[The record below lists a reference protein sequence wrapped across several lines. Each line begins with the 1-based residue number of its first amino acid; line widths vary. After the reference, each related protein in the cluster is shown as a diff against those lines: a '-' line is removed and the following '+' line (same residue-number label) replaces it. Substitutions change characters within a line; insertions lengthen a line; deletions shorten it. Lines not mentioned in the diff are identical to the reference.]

1 MINIKF
7 EAFSAKANVWE
18 DLTKYLVFSV
28 KNGFQLDEQLDECFL
43 TLFAC
48 PYIFQPN
55 TLTRLT
61 ITLKTAAKYAN
72 SSITTKLQ
80 ERKGIDVTTEYNN
93 DKTVKQYVTLH
104 YIVANDSVFR
114 QPIFTKDKNGKE
126 LYKHDL
132 HLIEATKLLEG
143 FIGDNLSFTNSLGDS
158 FNTQAF
164 STVNETE
171 QINGTL
177 IHRTYTCTFKS
188 TIFKALQTKQIT
200 LPTID
205 QIFNHGHGDFRLVG
219 DSPDYNPDYDSA
231 GLVGGDFNKFLSLKN
246 ATSGNEVTG
255 ATADG
260 RETTVSYEGIYKATY
275 QMGVQFSMGGETYVS
290 EIVLVYTFAVVNTTT
305 ILPLKPYSI
314 ANVITRLF
322 DLAEPLTIANRAPRF
337 QLKQSTA
344 DKLGE
349 IIAPEFTFTK
359 ETLREQLQQVGG
371 YIHGE
376 PRIVD
381 IIPDNRTPDGFQY
394 IVDFDFYGDNT
405 PSYISQQPLVTK
417 CIGTSIN
424 DYHTG
429 LDSSADNLINV
440 IDFEQGVESMP
451 EPTDNKGIT
460 LRSETVY
467 ARLEEDNNSVIPT
480 ERPIYQVASNRGVL
494 VVGIPY
500 YDNGVIKYRRDTD
513 NYGWD
518 ITPYLYENTD
528 YTNLSSYDEVY
539 PYSKSYAIYYTQGEK
554 NIRGLFFH
562 VPEATGYII
571 KEYSILN
578 ILKAVVGENDS
589 RVTYLQ
595 NHPELYPYIEFQVNY
610 IPIMS
615 ERILT
620 SKSLVTGGFP
630 RTLAYNQGANGIE
643 ARYYGEHLKG
653 VSARLGNVERTET
666 YILAF
671 LSDIPKIGTKY
682 DNDYYISAVTVEYF
696 PTYILCTV
704 GLSKHFNR
712 LSNYIGIN
720 TQKRM
725 WEISEKQITDRQS
738 AIKTYCLITVS
749 DRGAKPQD
757 DPNGILWAAPLQL
770 YFNFTGLDYHDF
782 VCIVEPKDFSGNY
795 ILDYAIQKSFVSTAY
810 GNSIVVSFSME
821 DNYSAGQKATVNAS
835 ADTAVKGVWG
845 QGVPYTDYYGRA
857 YYLGIVFKTWGNQA
871 EQTAF
876 ADGLSYPQCNAQG
889 ATETF
894 SVAANDYTQTAFCG
908 VQKLVYQKDSRER
921 VSVSLSYEA
930 VTTDERIIIGSA
942 LARHSRIVNPKAV
955 YGLSKQSVLGDTA
968 DIELR
973 YYETELNSISQ
984 QAPSSNGALSG
995 YKVGTLTGVN
1005 FTNNSITLPS
1015 ISGYKAW
1022 AFVTK
1027 LTSEQKHYAG
1037 ERVTVYKGG
1046 EILLGGNFNPSGKTI
1061 YFTKKNR
1068 LDRVFPTK
1076 NDNIFR

>member
-1 MINIKF
+1 MIHITF
-7 EAFSAKANVWE
+7 EAFKATTNAWE
-18 DLTKYLVFSV
+18 DLTKYLVFSA

-43 TLFAC
+43 SLFAC

-61 ITLKTAAKYAN
+61 ITLKTAAKYADN
-72 SSITTKLQ
+72 SITTELQ
-80 ERKGIDVTTEYNN
+80 NRKGIDVTTTYNG
-93 DKTVKQYVTLH
+93 DKTVTQSIILH

-132 HLIEATKLLEG
+132 HLIEPTKLLEG
-143 FIGDNLSFTNSLGDS
+143 FIGDNLSFTNSLGENRNSDVMSAVLITNESGTYRRASKVIKNVYISGNITFPQPSEVLAKDS
-158 FNTQAF
+158 KIQ
-164 STVNETE
+164 ETFP
-171 QINGTL
+171 QL
-177 IHRTYTCTFKS
+177 PFTCTF
-188 TIFKALQTKQIT
+188 
-200 LPTID
+200 
-205 QIFNHGHGDFRLVG
+205 
-219 DSPDYNPDYDSA
+219 
-231 GLVGGDFNKFLSLKN
+231 GGVTSI
-246 ATSGNEVTG
+246 SGNTITPVSERHYNLSDGIYYVTYNVTG
-255 ATADG
+255 
-260 RETTVSYEGIYKATY
+260 EGIGAD
-275 QMGVQFSMGGETYVS
+275 ET
-290 EIVLVYTFAVVNTTT
+290 LVYTISVAKT
-305 ILPLKPYSI
+305 ILPLKPYTI
-314 ANVITRLF
+314 ANVIARLF
-322 DLAEPLTIANRAPRF
+322 NLAEPITIGQRPRF
-337 QLKQSTA
+337 QLKQSTRT
-344 DKLGE
+344 KLGE

-381 IIPDNRTPDGFQY
+381 IIPDGNMPDGFLY
-394 IVDFDFYGDNT
+394 IVDFDFYGENT
-405 PSYISQQPLVTK
+405 PSYIAQQPLVTK

-440 IDFEQGVESMP
+440 IDFEQGVETMP
-451 EPTDNKGIT
+451 EPTNNKGIT

-467 ARLEEDNNSVIPT
+467 ARLEEDNNTVIPT

-494 VVGIPY
+494 AVGIPY
-500 YDNGVIKYRRDTD
+500 YDNGVIKYHRNTD

-562 VPEATGYII
+562 VPEATGYAI

-578 ILKAVVGENDS
+578 ILKAVLGENNS
-589 RVTYLQ
+589 YLDDLK
-595 NHPELYPYIEFQVNY
+595 NYPELYPYIEFQVNY

-682 DNDYYISAVTVEYF
+682 DDDYYISAVTVEYF

-749 DRGAKPQD
+749 DREVSRPQD

-770 YFNFTGLDYHDF
+770 YFNFTNLDYHDF
-782 VCIVEPKDFSGNY
+782 VCIVEPKDSTGNY
-795 ILDYAIQKSFVSTAY
+795 ILNYAIQKSFVSTAY
-810 GNSIVVSFSME
+810 GNSIVVSFAME

-857 YYLGIVFKTWGNQA
+857 YYLGIVFKTWKNQT
-871 EQTAF
+871 EQATF
-876 ADGLSYPQCNAQG
+876 ANGLSYPQCNAQG

-894 SVAANDYTQTAFCG
+894 DVNQTAFCG
-908 VQKLVYQKDSRER
+908 VPKLVYQKDSRER
-921 VSVSLSYEA
+921 ISVSLSYEA
-930 VTTDERIIIGSA
+930 VTNDERIIIGSA

-955 YGLSKQSVLGDTA
+955 YGLGKQSVLDNAA

-973 YYETELNSISQ
+973 YYTTELNSISQ

-995 YKVGTLTGVN
+995 DKVTPNTIT
-1005 FTNNSITLPS
+1005 FTDNNSITLPNA
-1015 ISGYKAW
+1015 SGYKAW

-1037 ERVTVYKGG
+1037 ETVTVYKGG

-1068 LDRVFPTK
+1068 LDRVFPSK

>member
-7 EAFSAKANVWE
+7 EAYKATTKVWE
-18 DLTKYLVFSV
+18 DLTKYLVFSA

-43 TLFAC
+43 SLFAC

-61 ITLKTAAKYAN
+61 ITLNTAAKYAN
-72 SSITTKLQ
+72 NSEENGIETTLQ
-80 ERKGIDVTTEYNN
+80 NRKGIDVTTTYNG
-93 DKTVKQYVTLH
+93 DKTVTQRITLH

-132 HLIEATKLLEG
+132 HLIEPTKLLEG
-143 FIGDNLSFTNSLGDS
+143 FIGDNLSFTNSLGENRNSDVMSAVLITNGSGTYRRASKVIKNVYISGNITFPQPSEVLAEDS
-158 FNTQAF
+158 KVQ
-164 STVNETE
+164 ETFP
-171 QINGTL
+171 QL
-177 IHRTYTCTFKS
+177 PFTCTF
-188 TIFKALQTKQIT
+188 
-200 LPTID
+200 
-205 QIFNHGHGDFRLVG
+205 
-219 DSPDYNPDYDSA
+219 
-231 GLVGGDFNKFLSLKN
+231 GGVTSI
-246 ATSGNEVTG
+246 SGNTITPVSERHYNLSDGIYYVTYNVTG
-255 ATADG
+255 
-260 RETTVSYEGIYKATY
+260 EGIA
-275 QMGVQFSMGGETYVS
+275 SDET
-290 EIVLVYTFAVVNTTT
+290 LVYTISVAKT

-314 ANVITRLF
+314 ANVIARLF
-322 DLAEPLTIANRAPRF
+322 NLAEPIIIGQTPRF
-337 QLKQSTA
+337 KLKQSTA
-344 DKLGE
+344 VKLGE

-371 YIHGE
+371 YIHAE

-381 IIPDNRTPDGFQY
+381 ITLNNNAPDGFQY

-405 PSYISQQPLVTK
+405 PSYIAQQPLVTK

-440 IDFEQGVESMP
+440 IDFEQGVETMP

-480 ERPIYQVASNRGVL
+480 ERPIYQVASKRGVL
-494 VVGIPY
+494 AVGIPY
-500 YDNGVIKYRRDTD
+500 YDNGVIKYHRDTD

-578 ILKAVVGENDS
+578 ILKAVVGENNS
-589 RVTYLQ
+589 YLDDLK

-643 ARYYGEHLKG
+643 ARYYGEHLKA
-653 VSARLGNVERTET
+653 VSMRLGNVERTET

-749 DRGAKPQD
+749 DREEERPQD

-770 YFNFTGLDYHDF
+770 YFNFTNADYHDF
-782 VCIVEPKDFSGNY
+782 VCIVEPKDSTGNY

-810 GNSIVVSFSME
+810 GNSIVVSFAME

-857 YYLGIVFKTWGNQA
+857 HYLGIVFKTWKTQTEQA
-871 EQTAF
+871 TF
-876 ADGLSYPQCNAQG
+876 ADGLTYPQCNAQG

-894 SVAANDYTQTAFCG
+894 NVVSAGDNQTAFCG
-908 VQKLVYQKDSRER
+908 VPKLVYQKDSRER
-921 VSVSLSYEA
+921 ISVSLSYEA
-930 VTTDERIIIGSA
+930 VTNDERIIIGSA

-955 YGLSKQSVLGDTA
+955 KGSDKQSVLGDTA

-973 YYETELNSISQ
+973 YYTTELNSILQ
-984 QAPSSNGALSG
+984 QAP
-995 YKVGTLTGVN
+995 TIQDTTTGDKILGGEQ
-1005 FTNNSITLPS
+1005 ITLSADNFKDDNNIDNNNLIKLPNR
-1015 ISGYKAW
+1015 SGYKAW

-1027 LTSEQKHYAG
+1027 LTSDRKHYADDTI
-1037 ERVTVYKGG
+1037 TVYKGG

-1068 LDRVFPTK
+1068 LDRVFPSK

>member
-7 EAFSAKANVWE
+7 EAYKATTKVWE
-18 DLTKYLVFSV
+18 DLTKYLVFSA

-43 TLFAC
+43 SLFAC

-61 ITLKTAAKYAN
+61 ITLRTAAKYADN
-72 SSITTKLQ
+72 SITTTLQ
-80 ERKGIDVTTEYNN
+80 NRKGIDVTTTYNG
-93 DKTVKQYVTLH
+93 DKTVTQRIKLH

-132 HLIEATKLLEG
+132 HLIEPTKLLEG
-143 FIGDNLSFTNSLGDS
+143 FIGDNLSFTNSLGEEYFVGKADAS
-158 FNTQAF
+158 EKETLYGTGFQNEYTFRF
-164 STVNETE
+164 SSS
-171 QINGTL
+171 I
-177 IHRTYTCTFKS
+177 
-188 TIFKALQTKQIT
+188 LQSPTTKRLT
-200 LPTID
+200 LPTVQKIID
-205 QIFNHGHGDFRLVG
+205 EQDYKLHQGSISGIFIFTDSRLV
-219 DSPDYNPDYDSA
+219 
-231 GLVGGDFNKFLSLKN
+231 SLKN
-246 ATSGNEVTG
+246 IISDNAVSG
-255 ATADG
+255 ATAG
-260 RETTVSYEGIYKATY
+260 GTVTVPNSGIYAATY
-275 QMGVQFSMGGETYVS
+275 YIHIRYYSGVAQFESVLN
-290 EIVLVYTFAVVNTTT
+290 LVYTFAVVNSTS

-314 ANVITRLF
+314 ANVISRLF
-322 DLAEPLTIANRAPRF
+322 DLAEPIIIGQTPRF
-337 QLKQSTA
+337 ELKQSTA
-344 DKLGE
+344 VKLGE

-371 YIHGE
+371 YIHAE

-381 IIPDNRTPDGFQY
+381 IIPDGNMPDGFQY
-394 IVDFDFYGDNT
+394 VVDFDFYGDNT
-405 PSYISQQPLVTK
+405 PSHIAEQPLVTK

-440 IDFEQGVESMP
+440 IDFEQGVETMP
-451 EPTDNKGIT
+451 EPTNNKGIT

-467 ARLEEDNNSVIPT
+467 ARLEEDNNTVIPT
-480 ERPIYQVASNRGVL
+480 ERPIYQVASNRGIL
-494 VVGIPY
+494 AVGIPY
-500 YDNGVIKYRRDTD
+500 YDNGVIKYHRDTD

-578 ILKAVVGENDS
+578 ILKAVVGENNS
-589 RVTYLQ
+589 YLDDLK

-643 ARYYGEHLKG
+643 ARYYGEHLKA
-653 VSARLGNVERTET
+653 VSMRLGNVERTET

-770 YFNFTGLDYHDF
+770 YFNFTNLDYHDF
-782 VCIVEPKDFSGNY
+782 VCIVEPKDSTGNY

-810 GNSIVVSFSME
+810 GNSIVVSFAME

-857 YYLGIVFKTWGNQA
+857 YYLGIVFKTWKTQTEQA
-871 EQTAF
+871 TF

-894 SVAANDYTQTAFCG
+894 DVVSANDNQTAFCG

-921 VSVSLSYEA
+921 ISVSLSYEA
-930 VTTDERIIIGSA
+930 VTNDERIIIGSA

-955 YGLSKQSVLGDTA
+955 KGSDKQSVLGDTA

-973 YYETELNSISQ
+973 YYTTELNSISQ

-1005 FTNNSITLPS
+1005 FTNNSIKLPS

-1037 ERVTVYKGG
+1037 ETVTVYKGG

-1068 LDRVFPTK
+1068 LDRVFPSK
-1076 NDNIFR
+1076 NDNIF